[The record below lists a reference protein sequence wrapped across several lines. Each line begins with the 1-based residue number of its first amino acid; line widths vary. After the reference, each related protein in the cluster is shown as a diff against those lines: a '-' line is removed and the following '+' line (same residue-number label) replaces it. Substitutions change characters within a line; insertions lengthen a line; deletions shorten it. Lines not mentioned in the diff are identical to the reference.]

1 MRASSRHAPHR
12 SGSSN
17 GVLNRCGRLCLCTTQ
32 IQAVIGAAPYRCGR
46 PLRAPYRYGSHS
58 ARATQI
64 QAGIGARHTDAGGRC
79 VRHTDMVAT
88 QL

>member
-1 MRASSRHAPHR
+1 MYSYRFACDLPVPSGAGPFDLPWALSARHTDPGWYRRSAIQMRA
-12 SGSSN
+12 
-17 GVLNRCGRLCLCTTQ
+17 
-32 IQAVIGAAPYRCGR
+32 AAAC
-46 PLRAPYRYGSHS
+46 
-58 ARATQI
+58 ATQI